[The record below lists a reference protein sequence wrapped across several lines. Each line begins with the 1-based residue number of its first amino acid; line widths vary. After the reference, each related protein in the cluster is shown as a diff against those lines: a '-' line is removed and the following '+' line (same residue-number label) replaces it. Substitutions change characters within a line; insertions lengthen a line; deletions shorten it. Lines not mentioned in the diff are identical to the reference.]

1 MQTKKLY
8 WLVSLSWMAASCGMD
23 GGSYLDDPGLSKAE
37 ITPDNLSKCQ
47 VKVAGQWLDMETEY
61 LPKVIACENDAAD
74 WEAMLANVISA
85 RTYAYYIQYQERK
98 DGELFDDIRDQ
109 TFNCKNPVSE
119 TIRAAIR
126 ATSGQVLTYKG
137 NLIAGFYVLG
147 ASVAGEGAD
156 YPCMGEGSSGS
167 ERYVTY
173 NDGNY
178 GSDVNHSK
186 IGSRINA
193 NRGCMSQR
201 GAECL
206 SLDGHEHHEI
216 LKYFYGGDI
225 ALESAKCQGFDDLNF
240 PEPETKGIS
249 LSCEGCDLSTH
260 DCVHYRDTGYECAPK
275 SELCFDFG
283 GTTKRQCN
291 CTGWEYCNSSD
302 EWSGVCEEAPYSF
315 FDCII
320 PEDPPENQMSKS
332 CEGCNLS
339 THDCVYRIDD
349 SVGYD
354 CVPKSDACEVED
366 NGALYRQCECGGYQ
380 SCEWDYGFEGTAS
393 WSLDCKDSEGM
404 FACEAAPTTP
414 VGPVSATCDGC
425 DLSANDC
432 LYENKQFKCVPQ
444 SDQCESYGGTT
455 AKQCDCDGWMYCL
468 KSGAWSGNC
477 GAAPQ
482 GFFKCQ

>member
-37 ITPDNLSKCQ
+37 ITPDSLSKCQ

-98 DGELFDDIRDQ
+98 NGELFDDIRDQ
-109 TFNCKNPVSE
+109 TFNCKNPVNE

-126 ATSGQVLTYKG
+126 ATSGQVLTYRG

-156 YPCMGEGSSGS
+156 DPCMGEGSSGS

-178 GSDVNHSK
+178 GSDVNYSK

-206 SLDGHEHHEI
+206 SLDGYEHYEI
-216 LKYFYGGDI
+216 LKYFYGEDI
-225 ALESAKCQGFDDLNF
+225 VLEGAKCQGFGDLNF
-240 PEPETKGIS
+240 PEPQTQGIS

-260 DCVHYRDTGYECAPK
+260 DCV
-275 SELCFDFG
+275 
-283 GTTKRQCN
+283 
-291 CTGWEYCNSSD
+291 
-302 EWSGVCEEAPYSF
+302 
-315 FDCII
+315 
-320 PEDPPENQMSKS
+320 
-332 CEGCNLS
+332 
-339 THDCVYRIDD
+339 YRIDD
-349 SVGYD
+349 SPGYD

-366 NGALYRQCECGGYQ
+366 NEALYRQCECGGYQ
-380 SCEWDYGFEGTAS
+380 SCEWDYGFAGTAS
-393 WSLDCKDSEGM
+393 WSIGCKDSEGM
-404 FACEAAPTTP
+404 FACETAPTTP

-425 DLSANDC
+425 DLSTNDC

-482 GFFKCQ
+482 GFFKCE